1 MTSTVKTVKRSIVS
15 LDLPRRVPALI
26 TMTRGIVTA
35 LTNNA
40 TTFPAPDPRAGR
52 PQAYSRGSARG
63 SNGGKS
69 SVAPKTL
76 QQRIGNHLDQPNV
89 VLGVCTIEPLESAIQ
104 IAAFG

>member
-26 TMTRGIVTA
+26 TMTRGLVTA

-52 PQAYSRGSARG
+52 PQARSPAEADLHRQAGRRFGHRHVDDGRRGPASLVR
-63 SNGGKS
+63 
-69 SVAPKTL
+69 VAV
-76 QQRIGNHLDQPNV
+76 QP
-89 VLGVCTIEPLESAIQ
+89 
-104 IAAFG
+104 